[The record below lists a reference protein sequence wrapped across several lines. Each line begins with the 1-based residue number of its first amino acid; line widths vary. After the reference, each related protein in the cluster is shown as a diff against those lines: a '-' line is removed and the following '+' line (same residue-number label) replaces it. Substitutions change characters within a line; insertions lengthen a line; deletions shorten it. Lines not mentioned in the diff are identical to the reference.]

1 MYVSREA
8 VGQYEDKSLKPHRPK
23 KIKRYVIKE
32 TSGNENK
39 ETSKCP
45 ICEGQPDIE
54 ECTTIMEQ
62 TLKDRGKTIRLFTR
76 DVFVLVV

>member
-54 ECTTIMEQ
+54 ECTTI
-62 TLKDRGKTIRLFTR
+62 IVIIIIIIIIIILFT
-76 DVFVLVV
+76 FVPLF

>member
-1 MYVSREA
+1 MYVSREV
-8 VGQYEDKSLKPHRPK
+8 VGQYENKSLKPHRPK
-23 KIKRYVIKE
+23 KIKRYPIKE

-45 ICEGQPDIE
+45 ICP
-54 ECTTIMEQ
+54 TIMEQ